1 MSKHYLDSQV
11 SPADVTVLGIGN
23 LLMGDEGVG
32 IHLIQTLKESYT
44 FSPSINLIDGG
55 TTGLDLIPYFEYC
68 EKMIIVDAVDFQEE
82 PGYIGT
88 LYNEEIHYKFN
99 TKLSL
104 HHAGLADVLSVIKL
118 TDIPSPD
125 MMLIGVQPLHVKMGI
140 NLSDKI
146 ADKMEQLLNT
156 VIEKLEEWGIE
167 CKPISD

>member
-1 MSKHYLDSQV
+1 VSKHYLDSQV

-32 IHLIQTLKESYT
+32 IHLIRTLEESYT

-55 TTGLDLIPYFEYC
+55 TTGLDLIPYFEDC
-68 EKMIIVDAVDFQEE
+68 KKMIIIDAVDSQKE
-82 PGYIGT
+82 PGYIET
-88 LYNEEIHYKFN
+88 LFNEEIHFRFN

-125 MMLIGVQPLHVKMGI
+125 MMLIGIQPKIVEMGI
-140 NLSDKI
+140 ELSDVI
-146 ADKMEQLLNT
+146 SDKMEMTLSI
-156 VIEKLEEWGIE
+156 VIEKLKEWKIE
-167 CKPISD
+167 CKPIPT